1 MREGL
6 MSVSVPV
13 QHSLK
18 ARYERLALLCRQ
30 RAAESDNLALADG
43 LSVMANAYDRR
54 GLPGR

>member
-1 MREGL
+1 

-13 QHSLK
+13 QHSLR

-43 LSVMANAYDRR
+43 LSIMAEAYDRR